1 MRNLCMRC
9 LERPRCGVGDL
20 CEDCAADEMEQR
32 QMFADE
38 EYELDR
44 IEDAYIRY
52 MVGETS

>member
-1 MRNLCMRC
+1 MRC

-44 IEDAYIRY
+44 AEDRMISWQ
-52 MVGETS
+52 MGEQR